1 MLANICLASSAR
13 FDVMQN
19 PGDKQ
24 RDIAIITDDPGWHG
38 RQLFEELQ
46 RRTYQPHY
54 VRLQDCHF
62 DIGQVRPYLRLSHLK
77 HYPRGVFVRGVPGG
91 NLETVVYYL
100 DILHA
105 LEAVGVP
112 VVNNV
117 RAIEKSVDKG
127 MTSFL
132 LSQQEIPTP
141 NTIFSSDLH
150 YVRAK
155 LREGLSAGKKYVLKP
170 LFGSQGKGLQR
181 IESIDQWVNY
191 DALHGVMY
199 AQEFIESGHDVGV
212 DFRVFVVGGRVI
224 ASMQRTGV
232 DWISNVAQGAQV
244 EAIKLNREVE
254 NLAVNAVGAL
264 NMEYAGVDLIQDAY
278 GNFWVTE
285 VNSVPAWKGLQQT
298 TSTSIVRAIVDDFLT
313 HCDPISVRN

>member
-1 MLANICLASSAR
+1 M
-13 FDVMQN
+13 DN
-19 PGDKQ
+19 PQ

-38 RQLFEELQ
+38 CQLVEEL
-46 RRTYQPHY
+46 RNRGYQPHY

-62 DIGQVRPYLRLSHLK
+62 NIGDERPYLNLSHLK
-77 HYPRGVFVRGVPGG
+77 HLPHGVFVRGVPGG
-91 NLETVVYYL
+91 SLETVVYYL

-105 LEAVGVP
+105 LEAIGVP
-112 VVNNV
+112 VMNNV

-132 LSQQEIPTP
+132 LAQQGIPTP

-155 LREGLSAGKKYVLKP
+155 LREALAKGKQFVLKP

-181 IESIDQWVNY
+181 IQDMNEWVDNS
-191 DALHGVMY
+191 AMHGVMY
-199 AQEFIESGHDVGV
+199 AQEYVDSGRDVGV
-212 DFRVFVVGGRVI
+212 DFRVFVVAGRVV
-224 ASMQRTGV
+224 ASMKRTGV

-244 EAIKLNREVE
+244 EPAKLDREIESLAID
-254 NLAVNAVGAL
+254 AVRVL
-264 NMEYAGVDLIQDAY
+264 DMEYAGVDLIQDTR
-278 GNFWVTE
+278 GKFWVTE

-298 TSTSIVRAIVDDFLT
+298 TSISIVTTIVDDFLAR
-313 HCDPISVRN
+313 CDDVSVRT

>member
-1 MLANICLASSAR
+1 
-13 FDVMQN
+13 MQN
-19 PGDKQ
+19 PRDNQ

-38 RQLFEELQ
+38 RQLTEELRQ
-46 RRTYQPHY
+46 KGFQPHY

-62 DIGQVRPYLRLSHLK
+62 DIGQTRPYLRLANLK
-77 HYPRGVFVRGVPGG
+77 HYPHGVFVRGVPGG

-181 IESIDQWVNY
+181 IDSIDQWVNY
-191 DALHGVMY
+191 EALHGVMY
-199 AQEFIESGHDVGV
+199 VQEFIDSGHDVGV
-212 DFRVFVVGGRVI
+212 DFRVFVVGGQVI
-224 ASMQRTGV
+224 ASMRRTGV
-232 DWISNVAQGAQV
+232 DWISNVARGAQV
-244 EAIKLNREVE
+244 EAIQVDRDIEL
-254 NLAVNAVGAL
+254 LAVNAVSAL
-264 NMEYAGVDLIQDAY
+264 NMEYAGVDLIQDAR
-278 GNFWVTE
+278 GKFWVTE

-298 TSTSIVRAIVDDFLT
+298 TSTSIVSAIVDNFLA
-313 HCDPISVRN
+313 HCDALSVRK

>member
-1 MLANICLASSAR
+1 
-13 FDVMQN
+13 MQN
-19 PGDKQ
+19 PLSNQ

-38 RQLFEELQ
+38 RQLVEELLS
-46 RRTYQPHY
+46 RGFQPHY

-62 DIGQVRPYLRLSHLK
+62 RIGETRPYLQLADLK
-77 HYPRGVFVRGVPGG
+77 HLPHGVFIRGIPGG
-91 NLETVVYYL
+91 TLETVVYYL

-105 LEAVGVP
+105 LEAMAVP

-132 LSQQEIPTP
+132 LAQQGIPTP

-155 LREGLSAGKKYVLKP
+155 LREELERGKRFVLKP

-181 IESIDQWVNY
+181 INSSQEWVDY
-191 DALHGVMY
+191 ASMHGVMY
-199 AQEFIESGHDVGV
+199 AQEYVDCGQDVGV

-224 ASMQRTGV
+224 ASMKRTGV
-232 DWISNVAQGAQV
+232 DWISNVAHGAQV
-244 EAIKLNREVE
+244 EAVTLDAAVE
-254 NLAVNAVGAL
+254 ALAVDAVEIL
-264 NMEYAGVDLIQDAY
+264 NMEYAGVDLIQDKH
-278 GNFWVTE
+278 GQFWVTE

-298 TSTSIVRAIVDDFLT
+298 TSVAIASTIIEDFLMR
-313 HCDPISVRN
+313 CDKLSVHK

>member
-1 MLANICLASSAR
+1 M
-13 FDVMQN
+13 DN
-19 PGDKQ
+19 PQ

-38 RQLFEELQ
+38 RELVEEL
-46 RRTYQPHY
+46 RNRGYQPHY

-62 DIGQVRPYLRLSHLK
+62 KIGDERPNLKLSHLK
-77 HYPRGVFVRGVPGG
+77 HLPHGVFVRGVPGG
-91 NLETVVYYL
+91 SLETVVYYL

-105 LEAVGVP
+105 LEAIGVP
-112 VVNNV
+112 VMNNV

-132 LSQQEIPTP
+132 LAQQGIPTP

-155 LREGLSAGKKYVLKP
+155 LREALAKGKQFVLKP

-181 IESIDQWVNY
+181 IRDMNEWVDY
-191 DALHGVMY
+191 SAMHGVMY
-199 AQEFIESGHDVGV
+199 AQEYVDSGRDVGV
-212 DFRVFVVGGRVI
+212 DFRVFVVAGRVV
-224 ASMQRTGV
+224 ASMKRTGV

-244 EAIKLNREVE
+244 ESVKLDQDTES
-254 NLAVNAVGAL
+254 LAVDAVRVL
-264 NMEYAGVDLIQDAY
+264 DMEYAGVDLIQDTQ
-278 GNFWVTE
+278 GKFWVTE

-298 TSTSIVRAIVDDFLT
+298 TSISIVNTIVEDFLAR
-313 HCDPISVRN
+313 CDDVSVRA